1 MIIVYLLRYSLNFN
15 NMKVTALINDDLVNN
30 VIKLS
35 KGKNIT
41 DSLAIAL
48 EYYVYRKKIEQLIE
62 DVDKEP
68 LQFQEGFSAEAIRE
82 LNRRKRI

>member
-1 MIIVYLLRYSLNFN
+1 
-15 NMKVTALINDDLVNN
+15 MKVTALINDDLIKN
-30 VIKLS
+30 VVKLS

-48 EYYVYRKKIEQLIE
+48 EDFVYRKKIEQLIE

-68 LQFQEGFSAEAIRE
+68 LQFQEGFSAEGIRE
-82 LNRRKRI
+82 INRRKRS

>member
-1 MIIVYLLRYSLNFN
+1 
-15 NMKVTALINDDLVNN
+15 MKVTALINDDLVNN
-30 VIKLS
+30 VVKLS

-41 DSLAIAL
+41 ESLVIAL

-68 LQFQEGFSAEAIRE
+68 LQFEEGFSAKEVRE
-82 LNRRKRI
+82 LNRRKRS

>member
-1 MIIVYLLRYSLNFN
+1 MKI
-15 NMKVTALINDDLVNN
+15 KVTALIPDDLVNN
-30 VIKLS
+30 VVKLS

-68 LQFQEGFSAEAIRE
+68 LQFQEEFSAEGIRE
-82 LNRRKRI
+82 FNRRKRV

>member
-1 MIIVYLLRYSLNFN
+1 
-15 NMKVTALINDDLVNN
+15 MKVTALIPDDLVNS
-30 VIKLS
+30 VVKLS

-68 LQFQEGFSAEAIRE
+68 LQFQEGFSAEEIRE
-82 LNRRKRI
+82 LNRRKRV

>member
-1 MIIVYLLRYSLNFN
+1 
-15 NMKVTALINDDLVNN
+15 MKVTALINDDLVNN